1 MRLIGRNEPCY
12 CGSGKKYKKCCLQ
25 KDSSNSE
32 IVKFDESRV
41 ARTNHDLIGG
51 IRELALGQLEQL
63 NIYLNR
69 TNVYDSHI
77 EFISQDLL
85 KLATTNNIVEHF
97 IKVVRETFK

>member
-12 CGSGKKYKKCCLQ
+12 CGSGIKYKKCCLQ

-41 ARTNHDLIGG
+41 ARTNYDLIGG

-63 NIYLNR
+63 NI
-69 TNVYDSHI
+69 S
-77 EFISQDLL
+77 
-85 KLATTNNIVEHF
+85 
-97 IKVVRETFK
+97 